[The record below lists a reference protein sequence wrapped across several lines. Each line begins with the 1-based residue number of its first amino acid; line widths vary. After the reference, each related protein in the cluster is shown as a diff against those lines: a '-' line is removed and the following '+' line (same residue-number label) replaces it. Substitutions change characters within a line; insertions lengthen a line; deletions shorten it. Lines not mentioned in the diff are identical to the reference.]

1 MKRTAREAIRF
12 GLQGGHN
19 AKKTA
24 PGVYQG
30 CQLSVTFL
38 PLSKT
43 VALERN
49 PSTGGAD
56 ALAKQATGTDI
67 TCDVGFRARAC
78 RVSRAVRG

>member
-1 MKRTAREAIRF
+1 MKRITHQVIRF
-12 GLQGGHN
+12 GLQGGHD

-24 PGVYQG
+24 TRVYQG

-49 PSTGGAD
+49 PSTGGVD

-67 TCDVGFRARAC
+67 TCDVGFQ
-78 RVSRAVRG
+78 S